1 MKTIWLQLIILK
13 LFCFGFSP
21 VTIGSEKPNF
31 IIVVSESHSTS
42 AVGSYKGYLSDIN
55 PTPNLD
61 LISQKSSVFTNA
73 FCTNAASGPSSA
85 VILTGKHSHLNGF
98 IQNGNKF
105 NTSQNYLPKI
115 GRASCRERV

>member
-13 LFCFGFSP
+13 VFCFGSSLI
-21 VTIGSEKPNF
+21 TIGSEKPNF
-31 IIVVSESHSTS
+31 IMIVSESHPTS

-73 FCTNAASGPSSA
+73 FCTNAVSGPSSA
-85 VILTGKHSHLNGF
+85 VILTGKHSHSKW
-98 IQNGNKF
+98 I
-105 NTSQNYLPKI
+105 YP
-115 GRASCRERV
+115 ER